1 MGVTYYYRRRSTG
14 ETVALAAIDAEIG
27 EVLADTWPATAR
39 HPSKFPAADSDES
52 LAMTAMFAIGLSA
65 WRSGDWD
72 EARFASA
79 LAGFEIPEAVARRFL
94 NGEYVFVCER

>member
-52 LAMTAMFAIGLSA
+52 LAMTAVAAVVASRRPWPA
-65 WRSGDWD
+65 CRSWPH
-72 EARFASA
+72 ETS
-79 LAGFEIPEAVARRFL
+79 
-94 NGEYVFVCER
+94 